1 MTFHG
6 ISLRT
11 LSHIG
16 IGMIIILNSRANS
29 LQNADISF
37 STDFES
43 GSATNLHV
51 QPDGVVAFSI
61 SPDPGGNEYLWFNFK
76 VIGAGD
82 RRPEFLIEN
91 ALGAH
96 QTGERWNITRPVFS
110 SDGIHWTRAA
120 DVSYAR
126 EFSLKNPLGAMR
138 YRFWAPFASDT
149 IQVAYCYPYPLSIL
163 ESFLDSLR
171 GNPKCTVGKIGF
183 SEDGRQIPQLLIAAS
198 ADGGANKERI
208 WIICREHS
216 GETPA
221 SYVCEGFIKALLE
234 HPAGRRLL
242 DQFDFSIVPML
253 NVDGVTRGYYY
264 RNAKG
269 VNLARDWES
278 FASAEVK
285 SLRSA
290 LEADAERGRLRLV
303 VNLHSSNDP
312 TKGHF
317 FLKMIESTLK
327 SDDARLQDDFFE
339 AADGNHP
346 QLQGKQRVRVHDIPG
361 ITSNAIYRRY
371 GVYTLYLESNYS
383 RGADGSEVTPESRR
397 GVGLALVQ
405 AVAEGFV
412 PE

>member
-1 MTFHG
+1 
-6 ISLRT
+6 
-11 LSHIG
+11 
-16 IGMIIILNSRANS
+16 MIIIFSSRANS
-29 LQNADISF
+29 VQNTDISF

-51 QPDGVVAFSI
+51 RPDGVVVFSI
-61 SPDPGGNEYLWFNFK
+61 SPDPAGSEYLWFNFK
-76 VIGAGD
+76 VFGAGD
-82 RRPEFLIEN
+82 KRLEFVIEN

-110 SDGIHWTRAA
+110 SDGIRWTRAA

-138 YRFWAPFASDT
+138 YRFWAPFAAET
-149 IQVAYCYPYPLSIL
+149 LQVAYSYPYPHAQL
-163 ESFLDSLR
+163 ESFLNSLR
-171 GNPKCTVGKIGF
+171 DDPRCAVSQLGL
-183 SEDGRQIPQLLIAAS
+183 SEDGRGIPQLHLAAPAS
-198 ADGGANKERI
+198 TAVYREKI
-208 WIICREHS
+208 WLICREHP

-269 VNLARDWES
+269 VNLARDWVS
-278 FASAEVK
+278 FSSAEVK

-327 SDDARLQDDFFE
+327 SDDARLQDAFFE

-346 QLQGKQRVRVHDIPG
+346 QLQGKRRVRLLDIPG
-361 ITSNAIYRRY
+361 ITSNGIYRRY

-383 RGADGSEVTPESRR
+383 RGADGSEITPESLRE
-397 GVGLALVQ
+397 VGLALVQ
-405 AVAEGFV
+405 ALAEVFV